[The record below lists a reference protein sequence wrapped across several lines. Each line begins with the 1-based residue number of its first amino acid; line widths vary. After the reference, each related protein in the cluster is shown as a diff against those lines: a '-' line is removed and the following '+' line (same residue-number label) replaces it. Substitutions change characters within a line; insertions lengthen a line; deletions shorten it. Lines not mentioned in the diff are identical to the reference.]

1 MPLCGGLRATRSL
14 AVRLLASLLLSALSF
29 VFEGMFFAHLEY
41 SVSPLGRWG
50 VVALVF
56 LCRAGYVEMVSDVVL
71 GVRSRGLLGGLALGC
86 LVYGVPSMILVD
98 ALGLSGFISPRF
110 SWLHYSLLGLGFPLG
125 LVFMLGLMAVS
136 LVLDFPWL
144 MLFVAIVWRWMQGG

>member
-1 MPLCGGLRATRSL
+1 MCDGLRDARSL

-50 VVALVF
+50 VVTLVF
-56 LCRAGYVEMVSDVVL
+56 FCRAGYVEMVADVVL

-98 ALGLSGFISPRF
+98 ALGLSGFITPRF
-110 SWLHYSLLGLGFPLG
+110 SWLHYSLLGLGLPPG
-125 LVFMLGLMAVS
+125 LVFLLGLLAQS
-136 LVLDFPWL
+136 LVLDFPRL
-144 MLFVAIVWRWMQGG
+144 MLFVAVVGRWISEG